1 MCCGCLKVC
10 TLGLAMCVQGP
21 CQEEWRVST
30 GKEARQEEHG
40 LEEQADEEFEDWKE
54 AAWFGADEAAAASS
68 SSSLWHLPSYL
79 VSYRLHMV
87 YLGSE

>member
-1 MCCGCLKVC
+1 
-10 TLGLAMCVQGP
+10 MCVQGP

-30 GKEARQEEHG
+30 REEARQEEHG
-40 LEEQADEEFEDWKE
+40 LELMKLGRKHGLELMELTRKE
-54 AAWFGADEAAAASS
+54 ARQAASSSSS

-87 YLGSE
+87 DIGSG

>member
-1 MCCGCLKVC
+1 
-10 TLGLAMCVQGP
+10 MCVQGP
-21 CQEEWRVST
+21 CQEEWRVSEVW
-30 GKEARQEEHG
+30 KEEKHGLEFEAWQEEHG
-40 LEEQADEEFEDWKE
+40 LELLQQADEEFEDWKE

-87 YLGSE
+87 DIGSG

>member
-1 MCCGCLKVC
+1 MCRGCLIVC
-10 TLGLAMCVQGP
+10 PLGLAMCVQGP
-21 CQEEWRVST
+21 CQEEYRVSDIVSQNLVP
-30 GKEARQEEHG
+30 EN
-40 LEEQADEEFEDWKE
+40 WKE

-87 YLGSE
+87 DIGSG